1 MNKIKLY
8 LVVLLAIAFSSC
20 IGEEL
25 VEEKGSS
32 NKELILTLAY
42 SNQIANGVTA
52 SSRATEVKDGED
64 LLNENRIEK
73 VDIFFYTEAGELTW
87 HVEPTAMRIEDGE
100 DHTKKLTLRATKEIA
115 SELNNKKYKL
125 VVLVNGPDRG
135 EITDKPYNELQQKVY
150 TKNLDATERQRP
162 LDLFLMDGE
171 KETGTIKLDEE
182 PYNLGNVE
190 LSRAAAKIRVL
201 INKIEVDGYK
211 AGTPT
216 LKLVTYAGK
225 TALLGGK
232 PLKAPTYKTTTEQ
245 NLIKGNK
252 IPYTTNYPL
261 YSFENDWKEDDS
273 KMTYLLLKIPFS
285 DTTEKKEADYYYRV
299 PIYYSI
305 DSNNS
310 FSIKRNHLYEVNI
323 DIERLGASTE
333 ELPVELSGK
342 IDVEPWKEIDA
353 VHAQLH
359 KANYLVVKETELD
372 MMNVAEKKI
381 EYISN
386 STLKV
391 KDSTLKAHYFE
402 YDTNGN
408 SQKVELKGESLPKI
422 SFTESD
428 GKTFIQI
435 NKEVPNNYAPLY
447 IEFTVQNEGGLEE
460 KVNIVQYPPRYI
472 TGINPSDKR
481 YYKGTEGNPK
491 SNTTLFTVTTVV
503 PVEGDII
510 GDPTDVVSGKTG
522 TDELSN
528 KIISPQF
535 IIASQLG
542 VTYQRYLDKDEYNN
556 KGRLLGESGETRCS
570 KYWERNY
577 GDNSEVVL
585 DGVQYLGKWRLPTK
599 AEIEYIQ
606 RIQRD
611 PNSSVKSL
619 LEGEKYWSAYHHAY
633 FNFKTGKWPNAY
645 EYSKAHI
652 RCVFDIY
659 KSEPTKQ

>member
-1 MNKIKLY
+1 MNKIRLY

-20 IGEEL
+20 IGDEF
-25 VEEKGSS
+25 VEEKDSGD
-32 NKELILTLAY
+32 KELILTLAY
-42 SNQIANGVTA
+42 SNQIANGVTV
-52 SSRATEVKDGED
+52 SSRATEVENGED
-64 LLNENRIEK
+64 LLNENKIEK
-73 VDIFFYTEAGELTW
+73 VDIFFYTVGGELTW
-87 HVEPTAMRIEDGE
+87 HVKPTAMRIEDGE
-100 DHTKKLTLRATKEIA
+100 DYTKKLTLRATKEKA
-115 SELNNKKYKL
+115 SELNNNKYKL
-125 VVLVNGPDRG
+125 VVLVNGPDR
-135 EITDKPYNELQQKVY
+135 EKITGKSYNELQQMVY
-150 TKNLDATERQRP
+150 EKNLYETERP
-162 LDLFLMDGE
+162 LDFFLMDGE
-171 KETGTIKLDEE
+171 KETGTIKLDRE
-182 PYNLGNVE
+182 PHNLGNVE

-201 INKIEVDGYK
+201 INKIEVDGYE

-216 LKLVTYAGK
+216 LKLVTYAEE
-225 TALLGGK
+225 TALLSGK
-232 PLKAPTYKTTTEQ
+232 PLKVSTYKTTAEQ
-245 NLIKGNK
+245 NLIKGNET
-252 IPYTTNYPL
+252 PYTTNYPL

-273 KMTYLLLKIPFS
+273 KMTYLLLKISFS
-285 DTTEKKEADYYYRV
+285 DTTEKKEVDYYYRV

-342 IDVEPWKEIDA
+342 IDIKPWEEVDV

-372 MMNVAEKKI
+372 MMNLPEMKI

-391 KDSTLKAHYFE
+391 KDSTLKAHFFK
-402 YDTNGN
+402 YDTNGY
-408 SQKVELKGESLPKI
+408 SQKVELPNNQLPKI
-422 SFTESD
+422 LFTDSV
-428 GKTFIQI
+428 GKTYIQI
-435 NKEVPNNYAPLY
+435 KKEVPINYAPLY

-481 YYKGTEGNPK
+481 YYQGTEGKPK
-491 SNTTLFTVTTVV
+491 NNTTLFTVTTVV

-510 GDPTDVVSGKTG
+510 GDPTDVSGKTG
-522 TDELSN
+522 IDELSN

-542 VTYQRYLDKDEYNN
+542 VTYERYLDKDEYSR

-577 GDNSEVVL
+577 GDGGVEL
-585 DGVQYLGKWRLPTK
+585 DGVKYLGKWRLPTK

-611 PNSSVKSL
+611 ENSSVKSL
-619 LEGEKYWSAYHHAY
+619 LEGQKYWSAYHYAY
-633 FNFKTGKWPNAY
+633 YNFIEGDWPSANKD
-645 EYSKAHI
+645 SKAHI

-659 KSEPTKQ
+659 KSNSTKR